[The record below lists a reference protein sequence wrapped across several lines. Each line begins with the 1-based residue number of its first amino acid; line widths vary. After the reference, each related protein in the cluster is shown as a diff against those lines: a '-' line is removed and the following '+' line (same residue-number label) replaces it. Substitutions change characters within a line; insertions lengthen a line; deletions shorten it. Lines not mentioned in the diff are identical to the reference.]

1 MFGLQF
7 EITTLSQ
14 LELCTFKLENRNG
27 KECRRCKKKNGYL
40 ITIDFITNIYDEEM
54 SIIQF
59 NYRNNLK

>member
-1 MFGLQF
+1 MQ
-7 EITTLSQ
+7 E
-14 LELCTFKLENRNG
+14 
-27 KECRRCKKKNGYL
+27 KNGYL